1 MLGEENIKKIS
12 EFAIFCRKLRLDN
25 NQILKDMA
33 DVLGVSSSYLSA
45 VENGKRKIPDDWY
58 EKISKSYCL
67 TKDKQDDLF
76 SIIKSQDLQFNDV
89 IESGDYK
96 TKQMLISFARKCQE
110 NSITP
115 EKFNEIIKIMEGGKN
130 ESVSKK

>member
-1 MLGEENIKKIS
+1 MERLS
-12 EFAIFCRKLRLDN
+12 EFATFCRKLRIDN

-33 DVLGVSSSYLSA
+33 DSLNVSSSYLSA

-58 EKISKSYCL
+58 EKISNLYHL
-67 TKDKQDDLF
+67 TEDKKEELF
-76 SIIKSQDLQFNDV
+76 TIIKSQDLQFNDV
-89 IESGDYK
+89 IDSDDYK

-115 EKFNEIIKIMEGGKN
+115 EKFNEIIKIMEGEK
-130 ESVSKK
+130 

>member
-1 MLGEENIKKIS
+1 MKKIS

-25 NQILKDMA
+25 NQVLKDMA

>member
-1 MLGEENIKKIS
+1 MKKIS

>member
-1 MLGEENIKKIS
+1 MERLS
-12 EFAIFCRKLRLDN
+12 EFAIFCRKIRLDN

-33 DVLGVSSSYLSA
+33 DALGVSSSYLSA
-45 VENGKRKIPDDWY
+45 VENGRRKIPDNWY
-58 EKISKSYCL
+58 EKISNLYCL
-67 TKDKQDDLF
+67 PKDKQDELF

-89 IESGDYK
+89 IESDDYK

-115 EKFNEIIKIMEGGKN
+115 EKFNKIIKIMEGEKN
-130 ESVSKK
+130 ESTSEK

>member
-1 MLGEENIKKIS
+1 MEKE
-12 EFAIFCRKLRLDN
+12 
-25 NQILKDMA
+25 
-33 DVLGVSSSYLSA
+33 
-45 VENGKRKIPDDWY
+45 KIPDDWY

-96 TKQMLISFARKCQE
+96 TKQIAYILC
-110 NSITP
+110 
-115 EKFNEIIKIMEGGKN
+115 
-130 ESVSKK
+130 